1 MPAPLPVERA
11 QSVGS
16 LLHQFRR
23 KAWQF
28 SLGALMLAVFQ
39 LAMNRIDWASKHAI
53 DQIFGDTGQL
63 QVLAIVLPLGG
74 LALVAFL
81 ARVSSRALI
90 FNAGRDVEY
99 DMRQALLSHLHT
111 LGSAFY
117 RKVSAGDI
125 MSRATN
131 DLMQVR
137 LLFGFGVLNVIN
149 VVFAFGSALQVLLT
163 ISVRLTA
170 VSLLPLPFIFALS
183 RSFSRRLYAATKG
196 NQEALAELSERV
208 QSNLSGVRVVRSF
221 GLERYEEQRF
231 EAANQRYLDES
242 LALSRLRGMLGPIAG
257 ATSALGQLA
266 FFWYG
271 GTLLLRGPADGGLSS
286 GDFFAFWLALARM
299 TWPMVALGFSIAIL
313 QRGRAG
319 WRRLEEVF
327 EEQPEVRGGHT
338 PLPEP
343 VQGELEVKGLRYVI
357 PAVAGDARHEQE
369 TVVLSD
375 IDFRVPK
382 GSSLAI
388 MGRTA
393 SGKSTLAALLARLL
407 PTPKGS
413 VFLDGIDVTE
423 LPLAAVRGHI
433 GYAQQDAF
441 LFSTTVTRN
450 VGFSLDDADA
460 DAPAVEAATEQAQI
474 HEEILTS
481 LPDGYD
487 TVVGERGVQLSGGQ
501 KQRIA
506 LARALLRSPEILVLD
521 DPLSAVDAKT
531 EANILAALGRQMQ
544 ERTMV
549 LVTHRVAAA
558 ALCDRILVLDGGRIV
573 EQGTHEELLRHAGIY
588 AVFAEEQRAQREL
601 EAL

>member
-1 MPAPLPVERA
+1 
-11 QSVGS
+11 
-16 LLHQFRR
+16 
-23 KAWQF
+23 
-28 SLGALMLAVFQ
+28 MLAAFQ

-53 DQIFGDTGQL
+53 DQIFGVGEHPHIL
-63 QVLAIVLPLGG
+63 WIVLPLGA
-74 LALVAFL
+74 LALVAFVT
-81 ARVSSRALI
+81 RVSSRALI

-99 DMRQALLSHLHT
+99 DLRQSLLGHLHT

-131 DLMQVR
+131 DLLQVR

-163 ISVRLTA
+163 ISVRLTL

-183 RSFSRRLYAATKG
+183 RSFSRRLYAATKD
-196 NQEALAELSERV
+196 NQEALAALSERV

-221 GLERYEEQRF
+221 GLERHEQARF
-231 EAANQRYLDES
+231 ERANERYLQES
-242 LALSRLRGMLGPIAG
+242 LRLSRLRGMLGPIAG

-271 GTLLLRGPADGGLSS
+271 GTLLLRGPAEGGLTN

-299 TWPMVALGFSIAIL
+299 TWPMVALGFSIAIV

-327 EEQPEVRGGHT
+327 EAEPEVRGGNVL
-338 PLPEP
+338 LPEP
-343 VQGELEVKGLRYVI
+343 VRGALEVRHLDYVI
-357 PAVAGDARHEQE
+357 PPRPGDKSQTPTTILED
-369 TVVLSD
+369 VS
-375 IDFRVPK
+375 FSVPQ
-382 GSSLAI
+382 GTSIAI

-407 PTPKGS
+407 PTPKGT
-413 VFLDGIDVTE
+413 VFLDGLDVTE
-423 LPLAAVRGHI
+423 LALRDVRGHI

-450 VGFSLDDADA
+450 VGFSLDDPDSATA
-460 DAPAVEAATEQAQI
+460 LVERATQQAQI
-474 HEEILTS
+474 HEEITTS

-501 KQRIA
+501 KQRVA
-506 LARALLRSPEILVLD
+506 LARALLRSPAILVLD

-531 EANILAALGRQMQ
+531 EANILAALDRQMQ
-544 ERTMV
+544 ERTLV

-558 ALCDRILVLDGGRIV
+558 SLCTRILVLDAGRVV
-573 EQGTHEELLRHAGIY
+573 EEGTHDELVRHGGIY
-588 AVFAEEQRAQREL
+588 ALFAEEQRAQREL

>member
-1 MPAPLPVERA
+1 MSTPSH
-11 QSVGS
+11 SVGS
-16 LLHQFRR
+16 LLNQFRR
-23 KAWQF
+23 KALQF
-28 SLGALMLAVFQ
+28 GIGALMLAGFQ

-53 DQIFGDTGQL
+53 DEIFGTEQPRILRIVLGL
-63 QVLAIVLPLGG
+63 GALAIV
-74 LALVAFL
+74 AFITRVA
-81 ARVSSRALI
+81 SRALI

-99 DMRQALLSHLHT
+99 DLRQSLLAHLHT

-131 DLMQVR
+131 DLLQVR

-149 VVFAFGSALQVLLT
+149 VMFAFGSALQVLLT
-163 ISVRLTA
+163 ISVRLTL
-170 VSLLPLPFIFALS
+170 VSLLPLPFIFGLS
-183 RSFSRRLYAATKG
+183 RTFSRKLYTATKG
-196 NQEALAELSERV
+196 NQEALAELSDRV

-221 GLERYEEQRF
+221 GLERYEEGRF
-231 EAANQRYLDES
+231 GTSNLRYLEES
-242 LALSRLRGMLGPIAG
+242 LRLSRLRGMLGPIAG

-271 GTLLLRGPADGGLSS
+271 GTLLLRGPAHGGISN

-299 TWPMVALGFSIAIL
+299 TWPMVALGFSIAIV

-319 WRRLEEVF
+319 WQRLEEVF
-327 EEQPEVRGGHT
+327 QAEPEVRGGNV
-338 PLPEP
+338 PLPDP
-343 VQGELEVKGLRYVI
+343 VRGALSVRHLDYSIPRQKPGAPAEDVPVLQDVSFDVPQGTSV
-357 PAVAGDARHEQE
+357 
-369 TVVLSD
+369 
-375 IDFRVPK
+375 
-382 GSSLAI
+382 AI

-407 PTPKGS
+407 PTPRGT
-413 VFLDGIDVTE
+413 VFLDGIDVAD
-423 LPLAAVRGHI
+423 LSLRDVRGHV

-450 VGFSLDDADA
+450 VGFSLDDPDA
-460 DAPAVEAATEQAQI
+460 ASDLVEHAAKQAAI
-474 HEEILTS
+474 HEEIGLS

-501 KQRIA
+501 KQRVA
-506 LARALLRSPEILVLD
+506 LARALLRSPAILVLD

-531 EANILAALGRQMQ
+531 EATILGSLSQQMK
-544 ERTMV
+544 ERTLV

-558 ALCDRILVLDGGRIV
+558 QLCTRILVLDAGRIV
-573 EQGTHEELLRHAGIY
+573 EAGTHDELVAKRGIY
-588 AVFAEEQRAQREL
+588 ALFAEEQRAQREL
-601 EAL
+601 EAI

>member
-1 MPAPLPVERA
+1 M
-11 QSVGS
+11 GS

-23 KAWQF
+23 KAGQF
-28 SLGALMLAVFQ
+28 WIGALMLAVFQ
-39 LAMNRIDWASKHAI
+39 LAMNRIDWASKRAV
-53 DQIFGDTGQL
+53 DQIFGDGSHPHIL
-63 QVLAIVLPLGG
+63 RIVLPLGG
-74 LALVAFL
+74 LAVLAFV

-99 DMRQALLSHLHT
+99 DMRQALLAHLHT

-137 LLFGFGVLNVIN
+137 LLFGFGVLNVVN

-163 ISVRLTA
+163 ISVRLTL

-183 RSFSRRLYAATKG
+183 RSFSRRLYTATKG

-231 EAANQRYLDES
+231 ERANQRYLEES
-242 LALSRLRGMLGPIAG
+242 LSLSRLRGMLGPIAG

-271 GTLLLRGPADGGLSS
+271 GTLLLRGTDHGGLTN

-327 EEQPEVRGGHT
+327 EEQPEVRGGNTH
-338 PLPEP
+338 LPEP
-343 VQGELEVKGLRYVI
+343 VRGSLEVKKLEYLINGTAI
-357 PAVAGDARHEQE
+357 
-369 TVVLSD
+369 LSD
-375 IDFRVPK
+375 VSFRVPH
-382 GSSLAI
+382 GTSLAI

-423 LPLAAVRGHI
+423 LSLSDVRSHI

-450 VGFSLDDADA
+450 VGFSLDDPDSASA
-460 DAPAVEAATEQAQI
+460 LIEAATNQAQI
-474 HEEILTS
+474 HDEIHTS

-501 KQRIA
+501 KQRVA
-506 LARALLRSPEILVLD
+506 LARALLRSPAILVLD

-531 EANILAALGRQMQ
+531 EANILAALDRQMQ

-558 ALCDRILVLDGGRIV
+558 SLCTRILVLDAGRIV
-573 EQGTHEELLRHAGIY
+573 EDGTHDELVQKGGIY
-588 AVFAEEQRAQREL
+588 ALFAEEQRAQREL
-601 EAL
+601 EAV